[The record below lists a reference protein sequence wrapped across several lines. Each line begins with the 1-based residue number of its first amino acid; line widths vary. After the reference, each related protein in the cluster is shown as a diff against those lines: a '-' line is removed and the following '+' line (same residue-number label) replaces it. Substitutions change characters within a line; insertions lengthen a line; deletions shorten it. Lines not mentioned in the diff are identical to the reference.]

1 MYRKRMME
9 VVRHGFLSGDM
20 REQHLIKQ
28 TQNGDRDAFE
38 RLVEPYVKALFNYIS
53 FRVNDVSDAND
64 IIQETMLSI
73 WQSIRSYEYGA
84 SFKTWAFSIARR
96 RLADFYRKNKKH
108 DFLPL
113 TDFENVF
120 IAKDSLNESIDR
132 MDIDN
137 ALLHL
142 NSNENELVYLIFQ
155 AQLSYQEISAV
166 LGIPVGTIKSRMSNI
181 KSKLKTLLS

>member
-1 MYRKRMME
+1 ME
-9 VVRHGFLSGDM
+9 VVRHGFLNSDV
-20 REQHLIKQ
+20 REQRLIEQ
-28 TQNGDRDAFE
+28 ARNGSRDAFE

-53 FRVNDVSDAND
+53 FRVNDASDAND

-73 WQSIRSYEYGA
+73 WQSIGSYGHGS

-96 RLADFYRKNKKH
+96 RLADFYRKSKKH
-108 DFLPL
+108 DSLPL

-120 IAKDSLNESIDR
+120 TANGNINESIDR

-166 LGIPVGTIKSRMSNI
+166 LGVPVGTIKSRMSSI
-181 KSKLKTLLS
+181 KSKLRTLLSWEG